1 MNRVQFA
8 VTKLDNQTAKTSL
21 KNALDKIEGVQEVN
35 IDMGRRSVEVGFNEP
50 ADEGQIRS
58 CMERTGAI

>member
-35 IDMGRRSVEVGFNEP
+35 IDMGRRSVEVGFNDP
-50 ADEGQIRS
+50 ADEG
-58 CMERTGAI
+58 